1 LIITREK
8 SIEEIYQMLEPHTKI
23 LIIGCD
29 GCFQPPRGLKEAKM
43 EAKIIE
49 LKRKLEKKDFKARIA
64 SVLRQCDEDI
74 LISTL
79 RPILDNE
86 EFDAILSMA
95 CGAGVQ
101 TVAEL
106 YNIPVYPAQ
115 NTLFIGS
122 KMTSGYFEKCNAC
135 GDCLLGY
142 TGGVCPVTNCAKG
155 IMNGP
160 CGGQV
165 EGMCEVG
172 NYTKKCAWIE
182 IYKKLKD
189 RPGGLDMYRK
199 YRPPRDNRLMTS
211 PREDIE
217 EAMKIE

>member
-1 LIITREK
+1 MIITREK
-8 SIEEIYQMLEPHTKI
+8 PIEEIYQMLEPHNKI

-29 GCFQPPRGLKEAKM
+29 GCFQPPRGLKEAKVQ
-43 EAKIIE
+43 AKLLE
-49 LKRKLEKKDFKARIA
+49 LKRKIEKKEFKAKTA
-64 SVLRQCDEDI
+64 TVLRQCDEDI

-86 EFDAILSMA
+86 DFDAILSMA

-101 TVAEL
+101 TVAAL
-106 YNIPVYPAQ
+106 YEIPVYPAQ

-122 KMTSGYFEKCNAC
+122 KMEGGLYEMCNAC

-142 TGGVCPVTNCAKG
+142 TGGVCPVANCAKG
-155 IMNGP
+155 LMNGP

-172 NYTKKCAWIE
+172 DYTKKCAWVE
-182 IYKKLKD
+182 IWKKLKD
-189 RPGGLDMYRK
+189 RPGGLELFRRYRE
-199 YRPPRDNRLMTS
+199 PRDHRLMTS
-211 PREDIE
+211 PREEKE
-217 EAMKIE
+217 EAIEIE